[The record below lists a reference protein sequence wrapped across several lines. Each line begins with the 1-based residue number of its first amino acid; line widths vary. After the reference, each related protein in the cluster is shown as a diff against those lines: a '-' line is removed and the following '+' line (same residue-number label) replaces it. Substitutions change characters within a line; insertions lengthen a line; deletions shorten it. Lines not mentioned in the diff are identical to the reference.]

1 MQAIKFVLVFRLLF
15 KQSFDAFFS
24 HTLTPGGQGRR
35 IDRRLMLKV
44 DFAAEV
50 SPIRILD
57 PRLNLKTVVTRSRV
71 HDFRGVDAL
80 KVGQFRRGHT

>member
-1 MQAIKFVLVFRLLF
+1 MQTIKFVLVFWLLF

-24 HTLTPGGQGRR
+24 HTLTPEGQGRR

-44 DFAAEV
+44 GFAAEV

-57 PRLNLKTVVTRSRV
+57 PRLNLVVIRTGK
-71 HDFRGVDAL
+71 GVLQVEQA
-80 KVGQFRRGHT
+80 GN

>member
-1 MQAIKFVLVFRLLF
+1 MQTIKFVLVFWLLF

-24 HTLTPGGQGRR
+24 HTLTPEGQGRR

-44 DFAAEV
+44 GFAAEV

-57 PRLNLKTVVTRSRV
+57 PHLNWPAGSGNSTLLLRPLVA
-71 HDFRGVDAL
+71 AL
-80 KVGQFRRGHT
+80 QKHVLSDDK